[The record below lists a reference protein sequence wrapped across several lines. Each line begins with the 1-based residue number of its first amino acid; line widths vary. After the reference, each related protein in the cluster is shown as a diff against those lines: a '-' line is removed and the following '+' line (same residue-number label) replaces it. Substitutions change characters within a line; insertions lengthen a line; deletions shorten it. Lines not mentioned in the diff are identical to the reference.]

1 MSGKTRLI
9 ADESIGG
16 VQREYVEVER
26 KADVGD
32 YVVVIAE
39 NMLGENHF
47 ECIYKCTGLD
57 GDLIDTDG
65 KWCDGSVLNIDDTEY
80 KTLEPTDIVH
90 IEGKRYRLVDRK
102 AEVGEDVLIVNG
114 GGWYSEEVG
123 ERYTMIDGSEFGYEP
138 SGSFYVYVEHP
149 ENREGE
155 ICCVTTEDYLVLEPV
170 ADATIADEGTTV
182 DARHASP
189 EVVDLLANL
198 ARRVTSL
205 ENKLGSVEAQLAD
218 TQGNVE
224 KLAQELATKTH
235 EQSELIEM
243 ALDDIVTLDERT
255 GNVPK
260 LEKKIDHIITY
271 DLGWKR
277 MGPGRIPEIESKISD
292 VKFDIKQL
300 TEKLD
305 EILAEVDGSERP

>member
-1 MSGKTRLI
+1 MMSGKTHLI

-32 YVVVIAE
+32 YVIIHGEEIEKVVGLVDSHIR
-39 NMLGENHF
+39 GI
-47 ECIYKCTGLD
+47 ECADFWVGD
-57 GDLIDTDG
+57 G
-65 KWCDGSVLNIDDTEY
+65 EY

-90 IEGKRYRLVDRK
+90 IALDDSPGKRYRLVDRK
-102 AEVGEDVLIVNG
+102 AEVGEKVLIVDDECSTSHIG
-114 GGWYSEEVG
+114 HYGTVVDAYS
-123 ERYTMIDGSEFGYEP
+123 DGISINIGDHINYYPYAF
-138 SGSFYVYVEHP
+138 
-149 ENREGE
+149 
-155 ICCVTTEDYLVLEPV
+155 TEDYRVLEPV
-170 ADATIADEGTTV
+170 ADAIIASESEPTV

-255 GNVPK
+255 QPQ
-260 LEKKIDHIITY
+260 ETPFFSTY
-271 DLGWKR
+271 QPTIYFNTTTTDKSAE
-277 MGPGRIPEIESKISD
+277 EIAKG
-292 VKFDIKQL
+292 L
-300 TEKLD
+300 LD
-305 EILAEVDGSERP
+305 ELMKIGNFGGVCD